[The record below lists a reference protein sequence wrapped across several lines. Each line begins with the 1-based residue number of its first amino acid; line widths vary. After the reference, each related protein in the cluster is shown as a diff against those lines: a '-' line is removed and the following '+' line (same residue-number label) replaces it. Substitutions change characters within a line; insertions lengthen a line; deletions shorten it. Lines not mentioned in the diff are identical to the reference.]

1 MSGAEL
7 IDAIKGGE
15 ADRVGELLMADP
27 GLATA
32 TDEAGVPA
40 VLVAL
45 YHRQGAIAER
55 LASAKGELDL
65 LEAAALGRPARAEA
79 ILEAEPSRAGE
90 RSADGFTALHLACF
104 MGQPEC
110 ARILVEAG
118 ADVNAVA
125 DNPPRVRPLHSAVAS
140 RQSAIAEM
148 LLDHGAEVDAR
159 QQAGYTSLHAA
170 ALHGDEPLVRLLLDR
185 GADPRLTADDGTDA
199 AGFARK
205 GGFEDL
211 AGRLET

>member
-1 MSGAEL
+1 VSRAEL
-7 IDAIKGGE
+7 IE
-15 ADRVGELLMADP
+15 AVKAGQVDRVGELLGANP
-27 GLATA
+27 GLASA

-45 YHRQGAIAER
+45 YHRQPAVAEQ
-55 LASAKGELDL
+55 LAAAKGELDI
-65 LEAAALGRPARAEA
+65 LEAAALGRAGRVEA
-79 ILEAEPSRAGE
+79 LLREDGSRAGA

-104 MGQPEC
+104 MGQAEC

-118 ADVNAVA
+118 ADANARA
-125 DNPPRVRPLHSAVAS
+125 DNPTRVRPLHSATAA
-140 RQSAIAEM
+140 RQHAIAA
-148 LLDHGAEVDAR
+148 LLLAHGAEVDAR
-159 QQAGYTSLHAA
+159 QQAGYTALHAA
-170 ALHGDEPLVRLLLDR
+170 ALHGDEPLVSLLLER

-211 AGRLET
+211 ARRLAG